1 MQNQE
6 DNGEAELECTPGSAL
21 FAFKV
26 IQMVNVFRRH
36 IRKHAADGVFADGVV
51 SAEFSHFAFEKSKAY
66 GVFPCGPIAI
76 FCEVRKTK
84 GLLRHHTQSG
94 QGFEHIVDAGLAEPQ
109 SAGKLCVFDPASI
122 GG

>member
-51 SAEFSHFAFEKSKAY
+51 SAEFSHFAFEQSKAY

-76 FCEVRKTK
+76 FCEVH
-84 GLLRHHTQSG
+84 GLPTELWDWNR
-94 QGFEHIVDAGLAEPQ
+94 L
-109 SAGKLCVFDPASI
+109 
-122 GG
+122 GGPGGWQ